1 MVKKKCSTLGYFIF
15 VIQLGMMLSSGL
27 TILLFYICD
36 RFGLLKNNGLAVSLT
51 VICGVS
57 FELLLACFLS
67 RTLVKNLLTISN
79 AAQKVARGDFSVRL
93 NEEQKTQ
100 ELQTVAQS
108 FNKMAND
115 LSRTE
120 LMRNDFIQNVSHE
133 IKTPIAKIEGYA
145 NLLNNASLSEEK
157 RKSYIETILLSSRRL
172 SSLTGDILLLSRLE
186 NCEENIPKEWFSL
199 DEQLRESVLFWQKEW
214 TEKHL
219 TIEIDETEI
228 LYKGNKQLLYHVWQ
242 NVISNAVK
250 FTRENGA
257 ITLSTQNSDGGVTV
271 TIRDDGIGMDEET
284 LRRIFEK
291 FYQGDRS
298 RAEKGNGL
306 GLTLAKRIVDLH
318 GGCISAKSKQNEGTI
333 FTIFLP
339 SCAE

>member
-1 MVKKKCSTLGYFIF
+1 MAKKKCSTLGYFIF
-15 VIQLGMMLSSGL
+15 VIQLGMMISSGL
-27 TILLFYICD
+27 ATLIFSICF
-36 RFGLLKNNGLAVSLT
+36 RFGFLKNNLLIGLLT
-51 VICGVS
+51 VIFGVS
-57 FELLLACFLS
+57 FELLLAFFLS
-67 RTLVKNLLTISN
+67 RALVKNLLTISN
-79 AAQKVARGDFSVRL
+79 AAQKVAKGDFSVRL
-93 NEEQKTQ
+93 DEEQKTQ

-108 FNKMAND
+108 FNKMASD
-115 LSRTE
+115 LSRIE

-157 RKSYIETILLSSRRL
+157 RKGYVETILLSSRRL
-172 SSLTGDILLLSRLE
+172 ASLTSDILLLSRLE

-214 TEKHL
+214 TEKNL

-228 LYKGNKQLLYHVWQ
+228 AYKGNKQLLYHVWQ
-242 NVISNAVK
+242 NVIGNAVK
-250 FTRENGA
+250 FTKEKGT
-257 ITLSTQNSDGGVTV
+257 IVLSIKKSEGGVTV
-271 TIRDDGIGMDEET
+271 TIRDDGIGMDEKT
-284 LRRIFEK
+284 LYRIFEK

-306 GLTLAKRIVDLH
+306 GLTLAKRILDLH
-318 GGCISAKSKQNEGTI
+318 GGCISAKSKPNEGSL

-339 SCAE
+339 SCKE